1 MLARPM
7 SRALRSSLPRIL
19 RPPLPRILQLLLS
32 GIAAA
37 ALIAVAAPTALA
49 WQPEPPT
56 YGVGSQ
62 TNVAVT
68 MSDGTVLRANVYY
81 PTAANGAEASGKFPV
96 LLSQTPYGKDDGS
109 LGGSSSLS
117 ELAGESTY
125 LVQRGYIDVVA
136 DVRGTGGSTGEW
148 GLFDPVQGHD
158 GAALVNW
165 AAALPHSDGKVGLL
179 GASYLGINQ
188 FETAADA
195 GSAHVKA
202 MFPIIAG
209 NDLYRDTAFAGGF
222 PDIEFSSFYLGLTAG
237 LNLLLPVTEANDDFA
252 TALAD
257 HVHDLTTF
265 DATLLAEA
273 ETGQDVA
280 YDQAYWGARNP
291 VQYIPAIVHD
301 RIPAFLVGGWYDLF
315 QRGEPLNYSGFQN
328 AFDGRPVLAPM
339 APTQRV
345 TPRYQ
350 LLQGPWYH
358 VTAGQGLDY
367 HGLDLDGLELAW
379 FDHWLKGVDTGITDT
394 SAPLHLE
401 DLASGNYADVSRYPL
416 NQAKPTSYYLQPG
429 SALSPSSPP
438 QTSGT
443 DRLVFTGTQIPCTS
457 STEQWTAGLGPL
469 ALSYFGIKDP
479 CTQSVNLSQLG
490 PGTESYTTAP
500 FTRAT
505 TIAGPIGATLYA
517 TSTTTDTEWVVQL
530 SDVAPNG
537 NATALT
543 SGLLEGNQR
552 ALDSAM
558 TWYGP
563 DGKPLLPYHPYTKVA
578 QTAVVPGRVTR
589 YDIEVFPT
597 FDTLAPGHRLRVT
610 IATSDFPHVLPSA
623 TQAPHLIGGIYQL
636 EHSAEYPSSIE
647 LPLVAGGISNSNGL
661 TPTAGTPLGCP
672 TATGSLRGERLGP
685 LTLGMT
691 FRRAR
696 AAFVSSSTGGHRY
709 MDFFCLTPNGI
720 RIGLASPRLIRS
732 LPRRS
737 RHGLANRIVLALTA
751 NRHFALRGVRPS
763 TRLARVARRLHA
775 GRPFHVGRNDWY
787 LTPGRQTR
795 GVLKVQ
801 HGMIEEI
808 GIASGRVTRTR
819 AQGRRFFRS
828 FF

>member
-1 MLARPM
+1 MRP
-7 SRALRSSLPRIL
+7 LRF
-19 RPPLPRILQLLLS
+19 LLS
-32 GIAAA
+32 A
-37 ALIAVAAPTALA
+37 AVAAAVLAIAAPSALA
-49 WQPEPPT
+49 WQPEAAT
-56 YGVGSQ
+56 YGVGSE

-81 PTAANGAEASGKFPV
+81 PTAANGAEASGNFPV
-96 LLSQTPYGKDDGS
+96 ILSQTPYGKDDGS
-109 LGGSSSLS
+109 AGGSSSLS

-136 DVRGTGGSTGEW
+136 DVRGTGGSTGEF
-148 GLFDPVQGHD
+148 GLFDPIQGQD
-158 GAALVNW
+158 GTTLVNW
-165 AAALPHSDGKVGLL
+165 AAGLPHSDGKVGLL

-195 GSAHVKA
+195 GPAHVKA

-237 LNLLLPVTEANDDFA
+237 LNLLLPATEANDNFA

-257 HVHDLTTF
+257 HVHDLADF
-265 DATLLAEA
+265 DATLLADA
-273 ETGQDVA
+273 ETGQDSA

-291 VQYIPAIVHD
+291 VQFIPTIVHD
-301 RIPAFLVGGWYDLF
+301 GIPAFLIGGWYDLF
-315 QRGEPLNYSGFQN
+315 QRGELLNYAGFQN

-339 APTQRV
+339 SPTQPV

-350 LLQGPWYH
+350 LIQGPWYH
-358 VTAGQGLDY
+358 VTAGTGLDY
-367 HGLDLDGLELAW
+367 HGLDLNELELAW
-379 FDHWLKGVDTGITDT
+379 FDHWLKGIDTGITDT
-394 SAPLHLE
+394 STPLHLE
-401 DLASGNYADVSRYPL
+401 DLASGDYADVSRYPL
-416 NQAKPTSYYLQPG
+416 NQAKPTTYYLQPG
-429 SALSPSSPP
+429 SSLSASAPGQSG
-438 QTSGT
+438 GT
-443 DRLVFTGTQIPCTS
+443 DPLVFTGTQIPCTS
-457 STEQWTAGLGPL
+457 STEQWAAGLGAL
-469 ALSYFGIKDP
+469 AVSYFGIKDP

-490 PGTESYTTAP
+490 PGTQSYTTAP
-500 FTRAT
+500 FTTPT
-505 TIAGPIGATLYA
+505 TFGGPIGATLYA
-517 TSTTTDTEWVVQL
+517 TATTTDTEFVVQL

-552 ALDSAM
+552 ALDPSM
-558 TWYGP
+558 TWYAP

-578 QTAVVPGRVTR
+578 QTPVVPGQVTR

-623 TQAPHLIGGIYQL
+623 TQAPNLVGGVYQL
-636 EHSAEYPSSIE
+636 EHSAQYPSSIE
-647 LPLVAGGISNSNGL
+647 LPLVAGGISNSDGL
-661 TPTAGTPLGCP
+661 APTSSTPLGCP
-672 TATGSLRGERLGP
+672 AASGSLRGDELGP
-685 LTLGMT
+685 VRLGMT
-691 FRRAR
+691 FKRAR
-696 AAFVSSSTGGHRY
+696 AAFVSSSTRGHRY

-720 RIGLASPRLIRS
+720 RVGIASPGLIRS

-737 RHGLANRIVLALTA
+737 RRGLAATIVLALTA
-751 NRHFALRGVRPS
+751 NRNFALHGVKPGA
-763 TRLARVARRLHA
+763 RLAAVARRLHA
-775 GRPFHVGRNDWY
+775 GRPFDVGSNAWY
-787 LTPGRQTR
+787 LTPGRTTR

-801 HGMIEEI
+801 HGVIDEI

-819 AQGRRFFRS
+819 AEGRRFFHS